1 MARGGRHPARSRRPC
16 RHAAGWVPCARWLQ
30 LNLGLRF
37 LLELGGVA
45 SLAYWGWRTGDTL
58 PLRLVLA
65 IGVPL
70 ALVIAWSM
78 VVAPGAD
85 NPIPQTA
92 RMLIGT
98 ALLLVAAGA
107 LAVAGQPQLAVIL
120 ALLIVVNQVLLLVPG
135 GTEA

>member
-1 MARGGRHPARSRRPC
+1 MGTLRAMAA
-16 RHAAGWVPCARWLQ
+16 V
-30 LNLGLRF
+30 NLGLRF

-45 SLAYWGWRTGDTL
+45 ALAYWGWRTGDTL
-58 PLRLVLA
+58 PFRLVLA

-70 ALVIAWSM
+70 ALVIAWTLI
-78 VVAPGAD
+78 VAPGAD
-85 NPIPQTA
+85 NPLPQTA
-92 RMLIGT
+92 RMLVGT

-107 LAVAGQPQLAVIL
+107 LVAAGQPQLAVIF